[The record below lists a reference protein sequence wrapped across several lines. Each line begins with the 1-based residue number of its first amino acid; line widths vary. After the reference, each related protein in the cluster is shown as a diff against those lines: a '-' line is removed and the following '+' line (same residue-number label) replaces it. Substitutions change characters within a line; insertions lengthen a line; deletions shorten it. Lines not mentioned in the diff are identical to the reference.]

1 MSNRNKAN
9 RPGTLLGTTSQTTT
23 TATQDPTTEQL
34 AETTEQ
40 LQQDQTTEQ
49 LNSPDQTQTQ
59 EASSTEAQAD
69 QPAAEATAETDT
81 TQEPAPAPTEQEQ
94 ATEINKA
101 LATSQPAI
109 EQIDGPVVQ
118 DPVAVNVAKKSE
130 PVGRDL
136 GYTLDVRESS
146 FEDIVA
152 EATISNKVNVMI
164 VSEQLQTFVKRFS
177 PQTASSMD
185 QAAKDMA
192 ALYSFFLNLLN
203 TDRSLEEFNA
213 QWRLVTET
221 FKAHQN
227 GALSEARLYRGVQHW
242 PRSHEDMKLYQSIL
256 NLIRV
261 GNMYDTA
268 DLHKQINFRNLE
280 VAALTDQGRGRLMQ
294 YYS

>member
-9 RPGTLLGTTSQTTT
+9 RPGTLLGTTSQNTT

-40 LQQDQTTEQ
+40 FQQDQTTEQ

-185 QAAKDMA
+185 QAAKDMV

-242 PRSHEDMKLYQSIL
+242 SRSHEDMKLYQSIL

>member
-1 MSNRNKAN
+1 M
-9 RPGTLLGTTSQTTT
+9 
-23 TATQDPTTEQL
+23 
-34 AETTEQ
+34 
-40 LQQDQTTEQ
+40 
-49 LNSPDQTQTQ
+49 
-59 EASSTEAQAD
+59 
-69 QPAAEATAETDT
+69 
-81 TQEPAPAPTEQEQ
+81 
-94 ATEINKA
+94 
-101 LATSQPAI
+101 
-109 EQIDGPVVQ
+109 Q

-185 QAAKDMA
+185 QAAKDMV

>member
-1 MSNRNKAN
+1 
-9 RPGTLLGTTSQTTT
+9 
-23 TATQDPTTEQL
+23 
-34 AETTEQ
+34 
-40 LQQDQTTEQ
+40 
-49 LNSPDQTQTQ
+49 
-59 EASSTEAQAD
+59 
-69 QPAAEATAETDT
+69 
-81 TQEPAPAPTEQEQ
+81 
-94 ATEINKA
+94 
-101 LATSQPAI
+101 
-109 EQIDGPVVQ
+109 VQ

-177 PQTASSMD
+177 PQTASSVD

-203 TDRSLEEFNA
+203 TDRTLEEFNA

-242 PRSHEDMKLYQSIL
+242 SRSHEDMKLYQSIL